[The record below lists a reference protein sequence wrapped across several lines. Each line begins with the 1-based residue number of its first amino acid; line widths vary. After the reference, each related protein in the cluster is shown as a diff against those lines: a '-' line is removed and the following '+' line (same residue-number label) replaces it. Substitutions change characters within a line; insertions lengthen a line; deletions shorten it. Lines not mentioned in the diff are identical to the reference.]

1 MDRIEYLDTLTE
13 QIHNKYAK
21 EMVRDEITAHIEDQK
36 EAYLLDGKEEK
47 EAEELAVREMGNP
60 VDAGIQLDKVHRPK
74 TDGWMIAGI
83 LVLTLAGIVM
93 QIILFS
99 GWDNAYIAEN
109 YPVRTV
115 LYNLAGFALIALI
128 YFCDYRLMEKYIL
141 PLYLLYFAGSLL
153 VFRVIRSWDQML
165 LAGQVVN
172 MVFVPLFA
180 ATVYYFRGER
190 WKGIVKSF
198 GILLISYLLRLLFG
212 YYVSGMML
220 ISGMACLITIL
231 AAAGKGIFGGNGKRQ
246 AGILSAIVI
255 GLPALFLGEVLFF
268 DGVHLSLAAYQ
279 IRRIQA
285 MINPSAFE
293 MSEGYITCMVRRQ
306 LSNAALLGGGQTGEI
321 GQYPGCWSEY
331 VLISITSYFGILA
344 ASAVVLL
351 ITAFLAR
358 SLYVS
363 AKQQNRLG
371 FLLGVSCSSLL
382 IMKTVLYVAMNF
394 GIGPAIGID
403 MPFLAYGL
411 SNTLANS
418 LLIGLIFSVYR
429 NTNLFP
435 EVKTEKFKIRV
446 EKVKS

>member
-1 MDRIEYLDTLTE
+1 
-13 QIHNKYAK
+13 
-21 EMVRDEITAHIEDQK
+21 
-36 EAYLLDGKEEK
+36 
-47 EAEELAVREMGNP
+47 
-60 VDAGIQLDKVHRPK
+60 
-74 TDGWMIAGI
+74 
-83 LVLTLAGIVM
+83 
-93 QIILFS
+93 
-99 GWDNAYIAEN
+99 
-109 YPVRTV
+109 
-115 LYNLAGFALIALI
+115 
-128 YFCDYRLMEKYIL
+128 
-141 PLYLLYFAGSLL
+141 
-153 VFRVIRSWDQML
+153 
-165 LAGQVVN
+165 
-172 MVFVPLFA
+172 
-180 ATVYYFRGER
+180 
-190 WKGIVKSF
+190 
-198 GILLISYLLRLLFG
+198 
-212 YYVSGMML
+212 
-220 ISGMACLITIL
+220 
-231 AAAGKGIFGGNGKRQ
+231 
-246 AGILSAIVI
+246 
-255 GLPALFLGEVLFF
+255 
-268 DGVHLSLAAYQ
+268 
-279 IRRIQA
+279 